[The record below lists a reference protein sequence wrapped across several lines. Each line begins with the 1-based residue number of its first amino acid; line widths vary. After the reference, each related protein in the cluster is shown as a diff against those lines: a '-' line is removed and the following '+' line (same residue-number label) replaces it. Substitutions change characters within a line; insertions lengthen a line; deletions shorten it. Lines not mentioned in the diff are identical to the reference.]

1 MLIFKHGIYQEK
13 QQQLNLQND
22 MLFVLVQINMYIF
35 KFSNELYT
43 IYCLL
48 ITQEQWISM
57 TQISYNYLQSA
68 KQLL

>member
-48 ITQEQWISM
+48 IIQEQ
-57 TQISYNYLQSA
+57 
-68 KQLL
+68 